1 MVPKQRRL
9 NWNSAKHN
17 GKKLKKMKEKTWFKN
32 HAINASALLNG
43 GKDRKKQKSSAGTKL
58 ALSDQFSD
66 AYVGRHKHA
75 TGIDLS
81 GTVYII
87 T

>member
-1 MVPKQRRL
+1 MPPPY
-9 NWNSAKHN
+9 WTAAKTE
-17 GKKLKKMKEKTWFKN
+17 KK
-32 HAINASALLNG
+32 
-43 GKDRKKQKSSAGTKL
+43 KSSAGTKL

-87 T
+87 TQLWKNAIGLAKKIIISFFKNILILTFSNEIV

>member
-1 MVPKQRRL
+1 M
-9 NWNSAKHN
+9 
-17 GKKLKKMKEKTWFKN
+17 
-32 HAINASALLNG
+32 
-43 GKDRKKQKSSAGTKL
+43 
-58 ALSDQFSD
+58 SDQFSD

-87 T
+87 TQLWKNAIGLAKKIIIFFFQKYTYIDI